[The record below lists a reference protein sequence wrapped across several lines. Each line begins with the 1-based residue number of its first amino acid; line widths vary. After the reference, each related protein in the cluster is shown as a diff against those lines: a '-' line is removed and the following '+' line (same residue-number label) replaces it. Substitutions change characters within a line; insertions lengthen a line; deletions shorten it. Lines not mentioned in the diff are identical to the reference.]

1 MGVYYYKTC
10 DKCGKVLVE
19 NCLNTSANPY
29 ADYAVVSLKIM
40 SKGKA
45 TSSRVFTFAKTAI
58 RKWQFLC
65 LVMLQRRLM
74 TNEHQT

>member
-1 MGVYYYKTC
+1 MGVHYYKTC

-45 TSSRVFTFAKTAI
+45 YKQPCVYLCKDCYSQMAI
-58 RKWQFLC
+58 PLLGDAPKE
-65 LVMLQRRLM
+65 VDD
-74 TNEHQT
+74 